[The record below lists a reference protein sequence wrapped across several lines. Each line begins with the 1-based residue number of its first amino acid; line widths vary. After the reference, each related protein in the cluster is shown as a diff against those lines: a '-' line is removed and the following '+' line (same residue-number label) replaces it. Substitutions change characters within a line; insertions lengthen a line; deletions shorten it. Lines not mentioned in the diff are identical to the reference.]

1 MNAKSYRSTKTYRNL
16 PCAHRQW
23 KNEGH
28 CSFVHGYSRE
38 FIFHFASNEL
48 DKHGWVVDFGGLND
62 LKVFLEHWFDHTL
75 LLAEDDPLLEEFRDL
90 ESKGACDLRILESAS
105 IEYSA
110 KFVYEFANGLIRKTT
125 NQRAWCYRVEVREND
140 KNSAI
145 YEP

>member
-1 MNAKSYRSTKTYRNL
+1 MKIEAYTSTKTYRNL

-28 CSFVHGYSRE
+28 CSFIHGYSRE
-38 FIFHFASNEL
+38 FIFHFAANEL
-48 DKHGWVVDFGGLND
+48 DKHGWVVDFGGLID

-75 LLAEDDPLLEEFRDL
+75 LLAKDDPLLSEFKELEE
-90 ESKGACDLRILESAS
+90 KGACDLRILESAS

-110 KFVYEFANGLIRKTT
+110 KYVYEFANELIRKIT
-125 NQRAWCYRVEVREND
+125 NNRAWCNRVEVREND

-145 YEP
+145 YNP